1 MARRIVIIGSGAAGL
16 TAASAARK
24 KDKNAEITVITE
36 DEHIAYS
43 PCAIPWVLEG
53 VSEWKDIIMHDPG
66 FYKKERNITV
76 IVGTKAESVDGT
88 AKKVVAGGKEY
99 IYDSL
104 VIATGGTV
112 FVPPVPGK
120 DLKNVFVVR
129 TIRDGMAIEKAM
141 KDSKSAV
148 ICGAGVIGLEVAVAM
163 RNMGLKVTV
172 IEMMGQVIPRIADP
186 DMAELIQKHLEN
198 RGIKFVLNAPVQS
211 VKGTEKVE
219 GVTAAG
225 EDYDCDIV
233 IFATGVRAN
242 LDLPKMLG
250 LDIGLLGAV
259 AVSPSMQPYVR
270 GRLQKDVFLAGDLIQ
285 CQSAPGNGPT
295 MSQLG
300 SSAVRQGAV
309 AGTNAAGGN
318 ETLGPVCSPWISRLG
333 GLEIGGTG
341 LSRSLAEWYGI
352 RSVEGKASGSTRA
365 RYHPGGKELIV
376 KISADASSHRVIGAQ
391 VLSGEGVNGRVNWI
405 TNMIARGETVES
417 LLSYAENAYCPP
429 TSMVKDVVL
438 SAAEDLRDKLTKVI

>member
-66 FYKKERNITV
+66 FYKKERNIAV
-76 IVGTKAESVDGT
+76 LVGTKAESVDGT

-219 GVTAAG
+219 EVTAAG

-376 KISADASSHRVIGAQ
+376 KISADASSHRIIGAQ

-405 TNMIARGETVES
+405 TDMIARGETVES

>member
-1 MARRIVIIGSGAAGL
+1 
-16 TAASAARK
+16 
-24 KDKNAEITVITE
+24 
-36 DEHIAYS
+36 
-43 PCAIPWVLEG
+43 
-53 VSEWKDIIMHDPG
+53 
-66 FYKKERNITV
+66 
-76 IVGTKAESVDGT
+76 
-88 AKKVVAGGKEY
+88 
-99 IYDSL
+99 
-104 VIATGGTV
+104 
-112 FVPPVPGK
+112 
-120 DLKNVFVVR
+120 VVR

-225 EDYDCDIV
+225 EDYGCDIV

-309 AGTNAAGGN
+309 AGTNASGGN

-333 GLEIGGTG
+333 GLEMGGTG

-352 RSVEGKASGSTRA
+352 RSVEGKARGSTRA

-376 KISADASSHRVIGAQ
+376 KISADASSHRIIGAQ

-405 TNMIARGETVES
+405 TDMIARGETVES

>member
-24 KDKNAEITVITE
+24 KDKDARITVITE

-53 VSEWKDIIMHDPG
+53 VSEWKDIIMHDPA
-66 FYKKERNITV
+66 FYKKERDIDV
-76 IVGTKAESVDGT
+76 LIGTRAESVDGA
-88 AKKVVAGGKEY
+88 AKKVVAGGKEH

-129 TIRDGMAIEKAM
+129 TIMDGMAIEKAM
-141 KDSKSAV
+141 KDSESAV
-148 ICGAGVIGLEVAVAM
+148 ICGAGVIGLEMAVAM

-172 IEMMGQVIPRIADP
+172 IEMMGQIIPRIADP
-186 DMAELIQKHLEN
+186 DMAVPIQEHLES
-198 RGIKFVLNAPVQS
+198 RGIKFVLNAPVQG
-211 VKGTEKVE
+211 VNGTDKVE

-225 EDYDCDIV
+225 ENYECDMV
-233 IFATGVRAN
+233 VFATGVRAN
-242 LDLPKMLG
+242 LEIPRMLG
-250 LDIGLLGAV
+250 LDIGQLGAV
-259 AVSPSMQPYVR
+259 AVSPSMQPYVK
-270 GRLQKDVFLAGDLIQ
+270 GRLQKDIFVAGDLIQ

-318 ETLGPVCSPWISRLG
+318 ETLGPVCSPWISRIG
-333 GLEIGGTG
+333 GMEIGGTG
-341 LSRSLAEWYGI
+341 LSHSLAEWYGI
-352 RSVEGKASGSTRA
+352 KSIEGKASGSTRA
-365 RYHPGGKELIV
+365 RYHPGGKALTV
-376 KISADASSHRVIGAQ
+376 KISADASSHKIIGAQ
-391 VLSGEGVNGRVNWI
+391 ILAGENANGRINWI
-405 TNMIARGETVES
+405 TGMIARGETVES

-438 SAAEDLRDKLTKVI
+438 SAAEDLRDKITKVI

>member
-225 EDYDCDIV
+225 EDYGCDIV

-333 GLEIGGTG
+333 GLEMGGTG

-352 RSVEGKASGSTRA
+352 RSVEGKARGSTRA

-376 KISADASSHRVIGAQ
+376 KISADASSHRIIGAQ

-405 TNMIARGETVES
+405 TDMIARGETVES